1 MGDDRV
7 RPFWILDFR
16 FWILD
21 FGFCGK
27 LRCGECS
34 VVLGSQRCRRVSR
47 RRRLAL
53 VSPMNNYRA
62 SFRGASLT
70 RSVSEGDTRRG
81 VPPVEQ
87 TFQDGF
93 WIVKELLHKLFF
105 LSIGRNNFSNWYKTR
120 EIKGNIYPYQS
131 ASTMRSPFFKLR
143 IPATTILSPACNP
156 DITW

>member
-1 MGDDRV
+1 MQV
-7 RPFWILDFR
+7 APQVEELT
-16 FWILD
+16 LQ
-21 FGFCGK
+21 
-27 LRCGECS
+27 CGECS

-62 SFRGASLT
+62 SSRGALLT

-93 WIVKELLHKLFF
+93 WIDPMSKV
-105 LSIGRNNFSNWYKTR
+105 IWV
-120 EIKGNIYPYQS
+120 Q
-131 ASTMRSPFFKLR
+131 
-143 IPATTILSPACNP
+143 
-156 DITW
+156 